1 MVATYQVICHVLK
14 SVGGVQPKGLVAPV
28 ALYTDTGLPLVIWQV
43 LVVPV
48 KTRQGA
54 DHEGHRAVKGETE
67 QRKIFWCSHSTETVD
82 TTGCVLTS

>member
-14 SVGGVQPKGLVAPV
+14 SVGGVQSKGLVAPV

-48 KTRQGA
+48 KTR
-54 DHEGHRAVKGETE
+54 
-67 QRKIFWCSHSTETVD
+67 
-82 TTGCVLTS
+82 